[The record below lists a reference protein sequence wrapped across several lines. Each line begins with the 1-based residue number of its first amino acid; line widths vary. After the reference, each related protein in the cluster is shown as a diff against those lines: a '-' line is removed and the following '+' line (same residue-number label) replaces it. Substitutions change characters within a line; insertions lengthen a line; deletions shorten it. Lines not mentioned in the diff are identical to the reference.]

1 MKEYLAK
8 FIIFL
13 LLISFFIPFKIN
25 AVCLPGEICIE
36 NPLEAN
42 TFWELMEN
50 IVRFLFQLSLFV
62 GALMIVVAAFYF
74 LTSGGDPEKIKTAKN
89 IIIWTLVGIIVLFL
103 SVALTQA
110 ITDMLGVITP

>member
-1 MKEYLAK
+1 MKNRLFK
-8 FIIFL
+8 LLIL
-13 LLISFFIPFKIN
+13 LLLVSFFVPLSAKGAI
-25 AVCLPGEICIE
+25 VEIE

-103 SVALTQA
+103 SVALTQT
-110 ITDMLGVITP
+110 ITNMLGVPTP

>member
-1 MKEYLAK
+1 MKNRLSK

-13 LLISFFIPFKIN
+13 LLISFFIPLSVKG
-25 AVCLPGEICIE
+25 AVVQID
-36 NPLEAN
+36 NPLEAD
-42 TFWELMEN
+42 TFWELMED

-62 GALMIVVAAFYF
+62 GALMIVVSAYYF

-103 SVALTQA
+103 SVALTRA
-110 ITDMLGVITP
+110 ITDMLGVTTP

>member
-1 MKEYLAK
+1 MKKYLSK

-13 LLISFFIPFKIN
+13 LLISFFIPLSVKG
-25 AVCLPGEICIE
+25 AVVEIE
-36 NPLEAN
+36 NPLKAD

-62 GALMIVVAAFYF
+62 GALMIVVSAYYF

-110 ITDMLGVITP
+110 ITEILGVTTP